1 MRIVGG
7 AWRGRR
13 LATPRTDAIRP
24 SYDRLRE
31 SLFNVLTHAYDEA
44 VTGARVLD
52 LFAGTGALGFEALSR
67 GAAYAVLVD
76 EGAEA
81 RAVIRSNIE
90 ALGAEGVTRLFRRDA
105 TRLGPAGAA
114 GQFSLVFCDPP
125 YHRGLA
131 PQALA
136 SAADGAWLKPGALAV
151 VEEAETAPLAWPAG
165 FTELERRV
173 YGETAVAVGR
183 FVG

>member
-24 SYDRLRE
+24 TSDRLRE
-31 SLFNVLTHAYDEA
+31 SLFNVLTHAYEETLA
-44 VTGARVLD
+44 GARVLD

-67 GAAYAVLVD
+67 GASYALLVD

-105 TRLGPAGAA
+105 TRLGPAGAV
-114 GQFSLVFCDPP
+114 GRFSVVFCDPP
-125 YHRGLA
+125 YGRDLA
-131 PQALA
+131 PRALA
-136 SAADGAWLKPGALAV
+136 SAAEGTWLAPGALVV
-151 VEEAETAPLAWPAG
+151 VEEAETVQFAWPAG
-165 FTELERRV
+165 FTALERRV
-173 YGETAVAVGR
+173 YGDTAVALAR
-183 FVG
+183 FTE